1 MNAVSP
7 KHDGDVFDK
16 GKSPENKGK
25 NRYSNIIPG
34 NKICYRCVQMSFSEY
49 LNSIPLL
56 YATHIGYICN
66 TNKLMC
72 QSVICK
78 YLHLQRRNS

>member
-34 NKICYRCVQMSFSEY
+34 EGVPELGHTRASKIASCKKAYWCY
-49 LNSIPLL
+49 N
-56 YATHIGYICN
+56 
-66 TNKLMC
+66 
-72 QSVICK
+72 
-78 YLHLQRRNS
+78 

>member
-1 MNAVSP
+1 MNVVSP

-34 NKICYRCVQMSFSEY
+34 K
-49 LNSIPLL
+49 
-56 YATHIGYICN
+56 
-66 TNKLMC
+66 
-72 QSVICK
+72 
-78 YLHLQRRNS
+78 